1 MKYFFSILIV
11 SFLAVLVQTSTAS
24 ALTVSPAKIE
34 ITGDAGTTI
43 FGEIDL
49 YNEQEESKIFFSSFE
64 NFEPAGES
72 GAPHFI
78 GATDGLAS
86 WLSTTDQVALDRA
99 QRVKIPFS
107 ITIPAETEPG
117 GYFAAIFFGSSPP
130 GTGASG
136 EVSIGGKIGILV
148 LLRVSGEVEESG
160 GILDFGIGQ
169 NKKLLSSVPVNFSYR
184 INNTGGDRIV
194 PLGDIV
200 IKNTF
205 RLRSASLAANVKE
218 GSVLPSS
225 ARKFEVVWDQK
236 PDPLVKENESKG
248 HGTSFFEK
256 ASTQWKEFHFGWY
269 TANLDLVWGTT
280 NQRAQVKY
288 HFFILPWQLFI
299 IITLILTVGISL
311 LRVGL
316 KKYNRFI
323 IAQAQAMNKK
333 NE

>member
-1 MKYFFSILIV
+1 MKYLLRILIV
-11 SFLAVLVQTSTAS
+11 SFFTVLSGVSTVS

-34 ITGDAGTTI
+34 ITGDPGTTV

-49 YNEQEESKIFFSSFE
+49 YNEQSESKIFFSSFE
-64 NFEPAGES
+64 NFEPAGDS
-72 GAPHFI
+72 GAPRFI
-78 GATDGLAS
+78 GANGGLATWIATS
-86 WLSTTDQVALDRA
+86 EQIALETA
-99 QRVKIPFS
+99 QRQKIPFS
-107 ITIPAETEPG
+107 ITIPAGTEPG
-117 GYFAAIFFGSSPP
+117 GYFAAIFWGNSPP

-160 GILDFGIGQ
+160 GILDFGS
-169 NKKLLSSVPVNFSYR
+169 NKKLLSSVPVAFSYR

-200 IKNTF
+200 IKNTL
-205 RLRSASLAANVKE
+205 RLTSVTLPANQKE

-225 ARKFEVVWDQK
+225 ARKFETVWDEK
-236 PDPLVKENESKG
+236 IDAKNPLAEKEQS
-248 HGTSFFEK
+248 TSFFGI
-256 ASTQWKEFHFGWY
+256 ASKQWREFHFGWY

-280 NQRAQVKY
+280 NQTANASY
-288 HFFILPWQLFI
+288 HFFVFPWQLLI
-299 IITLILTVGISL
+299 IIVLIVSIVYVI
-311 LRVGL
+311 LRFAL

-323 IAQAQAMNKK
+323 IAQAQALNKK